1 MAYYDELYKEFILNQ
16 LSGKGNIP
24 ALNEQSLIEAYTP
37 RPFNLGF
44 PQGNIGGVSPYTGKS
59 YSATQPEYSTR
70 TVTTPFPYGFNKNL
84 GITQQP
90 KWSPGVQHSGMPVDE
105 PTGIFGKSNISGLI
119 GDNKMA
125 AALIALRGLE
135 AGSRGQNI
143 FQAAAPAVAGG
154 LSDSFIIEKYK
165 DIKKKTKAKEKIQK
179 SKLFTERQKL
189 MVEAF
194 GKFTPSK
201 TTATMKNFSFFK
213 NMEKTPENLMIAD
226 MVLNNQTKSDF
237 ISKIMIAQAGDESK
251 SPKEKNEELKNFGN
265 NWDEMNNMI
274 GAEVGI
280 ISFTMPEKFTGTQEE
295 WNLLKTKNSTLSD
308 ERLIKEYNKFKE
320 YNKLK

>member
-1 MAYYDELYKEFILNQ
+1 WGRPDQIPPI
-16 LSGKGNIP
+16 SGPIP
-24 ALNEQSLIEAYTP
+24 YQNFDPPIQ
-37 RPFNLGF
+37 
-44 PQGNIGGVSPYTGKS
+44 
-59 YSATQPEYSTR
+59 
-70 TVTTPFPYGFNKNL
+70 NL
-84 GITQQP
+84 GITQPQR
-90 KWSPGVQHSGMPVDE
+90 WSPGVQHSGMPVDE
-105 PTGIFGKSNISGLI
+105 PTGLFGKSNLSGLV

-135 AGSRGQNI
+135 AGSKGQSI

-165 DIKKKTKAKEKIQK
+165 DIRKKSKAKEKIQK

-201 TTATMKNFSFFK
+201 ATAKMKEFAFFK

-237 ISKIMIAQAGDESK
+237 IAKIMIAQARDESK
-251 SPKEKNEELKNFGN
+251 SPKEKNEELKNFVN
-265 NWDEMNNMI
+265 NWDEMSNMI

-295 WNLLKTKNSTLSD
+295 WNLLKTSNSTLSD
-308 ERLIKEYNKFKE
+308 EKIIEE

>member
-1 MAYYDELYKEFILNQ
+1 MARNYYDEWYDLMMMSPQTFKPNVTGSSADTWHKGFLWGRPDRISPI
-16 LSGKGNIP
+16 SGPIP
-24 ALNEQSLIEAYTP
+24 YQNFDPPIQ
-37 RPFNLGF
+37 
-44 PQGNIGGVSPYTGKS
+44 
-59 YSATQPEYSTR
+59 
-70 TVTTPFPYGFNKNL
+70 NL

-90 KWSPGVQHSGMPVDE
+90 RWSPGVKHSGMPVDE
-105 PTGIFGKSNISGLI
+105 PTGLFGKSNLSGLI

-143 FQAAAPAVAGG
+143 FQAAAPAAMGG
-154 LSDSFIIEKYK
+154 LSDAFIIEKYK
-165 DIKKKTKAKEKIQK
+165 DIRKKTKAKEKIQK
-179 SKLFTERQKL
+179 SKKFTEREKL

-194 GKFTPSK
+194 GKLTPSK
-201 TTATMKNFSFFK
+201 TTATMKNFAFFK

-226 MVLNNQTKSDF
+226 MVLNNQTKKDF
-237 ISKIMIAQAGDESK
+237 LSKVLIAQERNEFMSK
-251 SPKEKNEELKNFGN
+251 EEKVENLKHLENK
-265 NWDEMNNMI
+265 WDELSNEI

-295 WNLLKTKNSTLSD
+295 WNLLKTTNSTLSD
-308 ERLIKEYNKFKE
+308 ERLLEE